1 MALVVNWPRNLAS
14 RKEWLVV
21 ESNLKIIST
30 HSFMFLYRNQNT
42 NLVSSRSRRDNSAEN
57 GQSSDNLEMHIGVE

>member
-1 MALVVNWPRNLAS
+1 
-14 RKEWLVV
+14 V